1 MAEGR
6 GYCTFPHFYIIF
18 PFFFVYFI
26 SAAFF
31 WDNRDCLPL
40 YDPTSSAGTGT
51 FIRIKMQSIN
61 TFIRIKMYYQR
72 TFIQIKQKR
81 IYFFIL
87 SLLVNSYFK

>member
-40 YDPTSSAGTGT
+40 YDPTSSVDGLHFYPDKNVLSAHFYPDKAETHL
-51 FIRIKMQSIN
+51 
-61 TFIRIKMYYQR
+61 
-72 TFIQIKQKR
+72 
-81 IYFFIL
+81 FFIL